1 MKLEFRFKQEAIK
14 EYLKEN
20 KIKLRNLT
28 YFWGISMK
36 NAEKIYNEK
45 PFEID
50 MKYLSKVEISDN
62 DVNINLNDLIRKKG
76 KKIVKNR

>member
-1 MKLEFRFKQEAIK
+1 MKLEFKFKKEAIK
-14 EYLKEN
+14 EYLKNN

-36 NAEKIYNEK
+36 TAEKIYNEE

-50 MKYLSKVEISDN
+50 MKYLSKVEISD
-62 DVNINLNDLIRKKG
+62 VEANINLNDLIRKNA
-76 KKIVKNR
+76 KK

>member
-14 EYLKEN
+14 EYLKNN

-36 NAEKIYNEK
+36 TAEKIYNEK

-50 MKYLSKVEISDN
+50 MKYLSKVEILDEEAN
-62 DVNINLNDLIRKKG
+62 VNLNDLIRKNA
-76 KKIVKNR
+76 KK

>member
-36 NAEKIYNEK
+36 TAEKIYNEK

-50 MKYLSKVEISDN
+50 MKYLSKVEISDEKA
-62 DVNINLNDLIRKKG
+62 NINLNDLIRKKA
-76 KKIVKNR
+76 KK

>member
-14 EYLKEN
+14 EYLKNN

-36 NAEKIYNEK
+36 TAEKIYNEE

-50 MKYLSKVEISDN
+50 MKYLS
-62 DVNINLNDLIRKKG
+62 
-76 KKIVKNR
+76 

>member
-1 MKLEFRFKQEAIK
+1 MKLEFKFKQEAIK

-36 NAEKIYNEK
+36 TAEKIYNEK

-50 MKYLSKVEISDN
+50 MKYLSKVEILDEEAN
-62 DVNINLNDLIRKKG
+62 VNLNDLIRKNA
-76 KKIVKNR
+76 KK

>member
-36 NAEKIYNEK
+36 TAEKIYNEK

-50 MKYLSKVEISDN
+50 MKYLSKVEISDEE
-62 DVNINLNDLIRKKG
+62 VNINLNDLIRKKA
-76 KKIVKNR
+76 KK

>member
-1 MKLEFRFKQEAIK
+1 MKLEFKFKQEAIK

-28 YFWGISMK
+28 YFRGISMK
-36 NAEKIYNEK
+36 TAEKIYNEK

-50 MKYLSKVEISDN
+50 MKYLSKVEILDEEA
-62 DVNINLNDLIRKKG
+62 NINLNDLIRKNA
-76 KKIVKNR
+76 KK

>member
-14 EYLKEN
+14 EYLKNN

-36 NAEKIYNEK
+36 TAEKIYNEK

-50 MKYLSKVEISDN
+50 MKYLSKVEILDEEAN
-62 DVNINLNDLIRKKG
+62 TNLNDLIRKNA
-76 KKIVKNR
+76 KK

>member
-36 NAEKIYNEK
+36 TAEKIYNEK

-50 MKYLSKVEISDN
+50 MKYLSKVEILDEEA
-62 DVNINLNDLIRKKG
+62 NINLNDLIRKNA
-76 KKIVKNR
+76 KK